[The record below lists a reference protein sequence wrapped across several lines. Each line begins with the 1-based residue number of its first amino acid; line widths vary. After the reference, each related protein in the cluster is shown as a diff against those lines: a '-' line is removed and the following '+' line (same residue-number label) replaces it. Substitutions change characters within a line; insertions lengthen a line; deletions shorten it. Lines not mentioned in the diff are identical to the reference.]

1 MKNVP
6 RDSEPLTAIKSKN
19 FSIRFFQ
26 NLLEVTILK
35 KISINQNILK
45 NYLCQYK
52 LFKQSYK
59 MNLYNLIIQDKE
71 EVTLNDVF
79 LEPKNKE
86 QFVQLIKE
94 QTYAKELQ
102 EYGLPVNNKILLE
115 GSSGCGK
122 TMTAKAIANA
132 LGKNIIILNLSN
144 IVSSR
149 IGETSQ
155 NIKMIFDKA
164 SRERSVLFLDE
175 LDQIGKARGSDD
187 KDVGEMRRLV
197 NTLIQLIDYY
207 PENALLLCA
216 TNHPEIIDTALIRR
230 FQLKINYEMPSKE
243 FLDTFYDNLLSKF
256 PQDLRNI
263 ERKYEI
269 SFAEAKDYT
278 FTIVKGNLIKNL
290 EAKHQTQS

>member
-1 MKNVP
+1 
-6 RDSEPLTAIKSKN
+6 
-19 FSIRFFQ
+19 
-26 NLLEVTILK
+26 
-35 KISINQNILK
+35 
-45 NYLCQYK
+45 
-52 LFKQSYK
+52 

-71 EVTLNDVF
+71 QVTLNEVF
-79 LEPKNKE
+79 LDTNNRG
-86 QFVQLIKE
+86 QLVQLIKE
-94 QTYAKELQ
+94 HNYIKELQ
-102 EYGLPVNNKILLE
+102 EYGLPVNNKILLQ

-132 LGKNIIILNLSN
+132 LGKNIMILNLSN

-164 SRERSVLFLDE
+164 GRERSVLFLDE

-207 PENALLLCA
+207 PENSLLLCA

-230 FQLKINYEMPSKE
+230 FQLKINYEMPSSE
-243 FLDTFYDNLLSKF
+243 ILDTFYDQLLAKF
-256 PQDLRNI
+256 PEDMRTV
-263 ERKYEI
+263 ERKYSI
-269 SFAEAKDYT
+269 SFAEAKDYALT
-278 FTIVKGNLIKNL
+278 TVKAALIKKL
-290 EAKHQTQS
+290 EAKEAISS

>member
-1 MKNVP
+1 
-6 RDSEPLTAIKSKN
+6 
-19 FSIRFFQ
+19 
-26 NLLEVTILK
+26 
-35 KISINQNILK
+35 
-45 NYLCQYK
+45 
-52 LFKQSYK
+52 

-71 EVTLNDVF
+71 EVTLDDVF
-79 LEPKNKE
+79 LEPHNKE
-86 QFVQLIKE
+86 QIVQLIKE
-94 QTYAKELQ
+94 NTYSKELQ
-102 EYGLPVNNKILLE
+102 EYGLPVNNKVLLE
-115 GSSGCGK
+115 GNSGCGK
-122 TMTAKAIANA
+122 TMTAKAVANA
-132 LGKNIIILNLSN
+132 LGKSIIILNLSN

-164 SRERSVLFLDE
+164 ARERSVLFLDE

-230 FQLKINYEMPSKE
+230 FQLKINYTTPSSD
-243 FLDTFYDNLLSKF
+243 FLDQFYDALLSKF
-256 PQDLRNI
+256 PEDVRAL
-263 ERKYEI
+263 ERKYGI

-278 FTIVKGNLIKNL
+278 FTVVKGNLIRKL
-290 EAKHQTQS
+290 EGKHEIQL

>member
-1 MKNVP
+1 
-6 RDSEPLTAIKSKN
+6 
-19 FSIRFFQ
+19 
-26 NLLEVTILK
+26 
-35 KISINQNILK
+35 
-45 NYLCQYK
+45 
-52 LFKQSYK
+52 

-79 LEPKNKE
+79 LEPQNKE
-86 QFVQLIKE
+86 QLVQLIKE
-94 QTYAKELQ
+94 NTYSKELQ
-102 EYGLPVNNKILLE
+102 EYGLPVNNKVLLQ

-122 TMTAKAIANA
+122 TMTAKAVANA

-164 SRERSVLFLDE
+164 ARERSVLFLDE

-216 TNHPEIIDTALIRR
+216 TNHPEIIDTALLRR
-230 FQLKINYEMPSKE
+230 FQLKIDYKLPSKQ
-243 FLDTFYDNLLSKF
+243 FLDDFYDDLLMKF
-256 PQDLRNI
+256 PEDLRNI
-263 ERKYEI
+263 ERKYDI
-269 SFAEAKDYT
+269 SFAEAKDHT
-278 FTIVKGNLIKNL
+278 FTVVKGNLIQKL
-290 EAKHQTQS
+290 EAQHQTQP